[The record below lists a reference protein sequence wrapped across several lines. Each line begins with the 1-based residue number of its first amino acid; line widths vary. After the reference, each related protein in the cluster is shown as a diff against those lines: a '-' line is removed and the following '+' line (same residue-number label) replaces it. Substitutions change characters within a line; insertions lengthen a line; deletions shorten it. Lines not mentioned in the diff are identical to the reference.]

1 MESGALTTA
10 NYISQ
15 TLPIPHHKPDIAAVT
30 ALAGSQLGMQI
41 IYLDAGSGAEK
52 PVPANMIRRVVQT
65 LPADTPVF
73 AGGGIR
79 DADTAGGAWDAGATI
94 VVVGN
99 GLTADPELMTLLT
112 EKKRQ
117 KQA

>member
-1 MESGALTTA
+1 
-10 NYISQ
+10 
-15 TLPIPHHKPDIAAVT
+15 
-30 ALAGSQLGMQI
+30 
-41 IYLDAGSGAEK
+41 
-52 PVPANMIRRVVQT
+52 MIRRVVQT
-65 LPADTPVF
+65 LPANTPVF

-79 DADTAGGAWDAGATI
+79 DAETAAAAWDAGATT

-99 GLTADPELMTLLT
+99 GITDNPELMILLT

>member
-1 MESGALTTA
+1 
-10 NYISQ
+10 
-15 TLPIPHHKPDIAAVT
+15 
-30 ALAGSQLGMQI
+30 MQVM
-41 IYLDAGSGAEK
+41 YLDAGSGAEK
-52 PVPANMIRRVVQT
+52 PVTEAMIRRVVEI
-65 LPADTPVF
+65 LPPATPVF

-79 DADTAGGAWDAGATI
+79 DAEKAAAAWDAGATT

-99 GLTADPELMTLLT
+99 GITDNPELMTLLT